1 MSTLWT
7 LFSWF
12 LDNWLLI
19 PWGAGVVV
27 AYIYGGKRLALVVL
41 TLGLGAFAYRKGV
54 QNTKNAYQ
62 KRAEDVMERRENAFD
77 EIDNRDTNQ
86 RDIVERLRNNSY

>member
-7 LFSWF
+7 LLSWF

-19 PWGAGVVV
+19 PWGAGVVL

-41 TLGLGAFAYRKGV
+41 TLGLGAFAYQKGV
-54 QNTKNAYQ
+54 QNTENTYKE
-62 KRAEDVMERRENAFD
+62 RAADVKERRKNAFD
-77 EIDNRDTNQ
+77 EIDNRGTNQ
-86 RDIVERLRNNSY
+86 RDILERLRDNGY